1 MIHQDDP
8 MTQSRPSFER
18 IERPLDRMSRDEW
31 QVAPVFDQLWYRA
44 QGRSRRRLPAS
55 GAIAVT
61 I

>member
-18 IERPLDRMSRDEW
+18 IERALDLMSRDEW
-31 QVAPVFDQLWYRA
+31 QVAPVFDQHWYRA
-44 QGRSRRRLPAS
+44 ERQSRRRLPAS
-55 GAIAVT
+55 GSIAVT